1 MSDIEQTRESWR
13 RKAREVA
20 QNTVA
25 LRAAEIDTKGEFAWD
40 LAEVY
45 SKYGFLSLLIPQE
58 YGGMDTDITSFCL
71 VAEEIASVC
80 ASSALLVIVQAVGT
94 MPVVLGGT
102 NELKQKVLPRLA
114 QEKGL
119 ICFCLTEPE
128 SGSDAASV
136 RTKAVLKGDH
146 YVINGRKCF
155 ITNGG
160 VADFYTVFATT
171 QPGKRIEGITGFVVE
186 KGTPGLSIGKTEEKM
201 GIRGSNTTE
210 VILEDV
216 KVPVA
221 QRIGDEGAGWWQMMR
236 TLNRSRPA
244 IGAQA
249 VGLAQGALD
258 YLVRYIQGKGWVHGK
273 QDSLGVQLMLADMA
287 MEIEAARAL
296 VYKSANMMD
305 EKTKGTPVQ
314 MFSAMSKYFASDVA
328 MKVTTHAVQILQWQ
342 GLTKN
347 HPLERMMRDAKV
359 IQIFEGTNQIQRMVV
374 AHTLLKSK

>member
-1 MSDIEQTRESWR
+1 MNDVQKVREGWR
-13 RKAREVA
+13 EKAREVA
-20 QNTVA
+20 RNVVA
-25 LRAAEIDTKGEFAWD
+25 PRAAEIDEAGQFARD

-45 SKYGFLSLLIPQE
+45 SGYGFLSLLIPKE
-58 YGGMDTDITSFCL
+58 YGGMDADITSFCI
-71 VAEEIASVC
+71 VVEEIAKVC

-94 MPVVLGGT
+94 MPVALGGT
-102 NELKQKVLPRLA
+102 DELKEKVLPRLA
-114 QEKGL
+114 KEKGL
-119 ICFCLTEPE
+119 ICFCLTEPD

-136 RTKAVLKGDH
+136 RTKAVFKDDH

-171 QPGKRIEGITGFVVE
+171 HPGKKIEGITGFVLE

-210 VILEDV
+210 VILEGV

-244 IGAQA
+244 IGVQA
-249 VGLAQGALD
+249 VGLGQGALD
-258 YLVRYIQGKGWVHGK
+258 YTVRIVKEKGWAKGK
-273 QDSLGVQLMLADMA
+273 EDRLGVQWMLADMSV
-287 MEIEAARAL
+287 EIEAARAL
-296 VYKSANMMD
+296 VYKSANMLD
-305 EKTKGTPVQ
+305 EKAKGTPVQ
-314 MFSAMSKYFASDVA
+314 VLSAMAKYFASDVA
-328 MKVTTHAVQILQWQ
+328 MKVTTDAVQILQRE
-342 GLTKN
+342 GLTKK
-347 HPLERMMRDAKV
+347 HPVERMMRDAKV

-374 AHTLLKSK
+374 AHTLLK

>member
-1 MSDIEQTRESWR
+1 MGDVEQEREGWR
-13 RKAREVA
+13 EKARKVA
-20 QNTVA
+20 TTIVA
-25 LRAAEIDTKGEFAWD
+25 PRAAEIDEKSEFAWD
-40 LAEVY
+40 LSEAY
-45 SKYGFLSLLIPQE
+45 SNYGFLSLLIPKE
-58 YGGMDTDITSFCL
+58 YGGMDADVTSFCI
-71 VAEEIASVC
+71 VTEEIARIC

-102 NELKQKVLPRLA
+102 NELKQRVLPRLA
-114 QEKGL
+114 QQKGL

-136 RTKAVLKGDH
+136 RTKAVLEGGH
-146 YVINGRKCF
+146 YIINGRKCF

-221 QRIGDEGAGWWQMMR
+221 QRIGDEGTGWWQMMR

-258 YLVRYIQGKGWVHGK
+258 YLVRYVQGKSWVQGK
-273 QDSLGVQLMLADMA
+273 QDHLGVQLMLADMA

-296 VYKSANMMD
+296 VYQSANMMD
-305 EKTKGTPVQ
+305 EKAKGTPVQ

-328 MKVTTHAVQILQWQ
+328 MRVTTQAVQILQWQ
-342 GLTKN
+342 GLTRN

>member
-1 MSDIEQTRESWR
+1 MEFMMSDIEQEREGWR
-13 RKAREVA
+13 KKTREVA
-20 QNTVA
+20 RNVVA
-25 LRAAEIDTKGEFAWD
+25 PRAAEIDEAGEFAWD
-40 LAEVY
+40 LVEAY
-45 SKYGFLSLLIPQE
+45 SKYGFLSLLIPKE

-71 VAEEIASVC
+71 VVEELANIC

-102 NELKQKVLPRLA
+102 NELKARVLPKLA
-114 QEKGL
+114 KEKGL

-136 RTKAVLKGDH
+136 RTKAVLTGDH
-146 YVINGRKCF
+146 YLINGRKCF

-160 VADFYTVFATT
+160 VADFYTIFATT
-171 QPGKRIEGITGFVVE
+171 HPGKRLEGITGFVIE
-186 KGTPGLSIGKTEEKM
+186 KGTPGLSVGKTEEKM

-210 VILEDV
+210 VVLEDV
-216 KVPVA
+216 KVPIS
-221 QRIGDEGAGWWQMMR
+221 QRIGDESGGWWQMMR

-258 YLVRYIQGKGWVHGK
+258 YLIHFVEGKEK
-273 QDSLGVQLMLADMA
+273 EDSLGVQWMLADMA
-287 MEIEAARAL
+287 VEIEAARAL
-296 VYKSANMMD
+296 VYKAANMMD
-305 EKTKGTPVQ
+305 EKVKGTPVQ

-328 MKVTTHAVQILQWQ
+328 MKVTTDAVQLLQWQ

-347 HPLERMMRDAKV
+347 HPVERMMRDAKV

-374 AHTLLKSK
+374 AHTLLKGK

>member
-1 MSDIEQTRESWR
+1 
-13 RKAREVA
+13 
-20 QNTVA
+20 
-25 LRAAEIDTKGEFAWD
+25 
-40 LAEVY
+40 
-45 SKYGFLSLLIPQE
+45 
-58 YGGMDTDITSFCL
+58 
-71 VAEEIASVC
+71 
-80 ASSALLVIVQAVGT
+80 
-94 MPVVLGGT
+94 
-102 NELKQKVLPRLA
+102 
-114 QEKGL
+114 
-119 ICFCLTEPE
+119 
-128 SGSDAASV
+128 
-136 RTKAVLKGDH
+136 
-146 YVINGRKCF
+146 
-155 ITNGG
+155 
-160 VADFYTVFATT
+160 
-171 QPGKRIEGITGFVVE
+171 
-186 KGTPGLSIGKTEEKM
+186 
-201 GIRGSNTTE
+201 
-210 VILEDV
+210 
-216 KVPVA
+216 
-221 QRIGDEGAGWWQMMR
+221 
-236 TLNRSRPA
+236 
-244 IGAQA
+244 